1 MRNAR
6 QRRVRQKN
14 QRKKQQRQR
23 PQAQARQPQQLQAP
37 QPQRPQEQQT
47 HHVQQAPQ
55 MQAEQAQVQQVQARR
70 QPQPHPHPQ
79 PPTGT
84 ARGHFPSRPAA
95 RLAGLTDRAGHLAD
109 RLAPRAS
116 AERVLDLT
124 LGTALLI
131 ATAPAVALGA
141 LVLAVRR
148 GPGNVWERTPR
159 TGLGGRVF
167 TLRSLRT
174 RRLRLDLLSRL
185 PQVVRGDL
193 SLVGPAPL
201 APGDPRAAWP
211 GARQWRQEL
220 RPGLTG
226 LAQVRARSGMP
237 WDDPALLDQHYAEHH
252 GVVLDLV
259 ILTEAVR
266 NSLRTTTGRAR
277 STKAHLSDT
286 DHRLPGY
293 SRVD

>member
-1 MRNAR
+1 M
-6 QRRVRQKN
+6 RQKN
-14 QRKKQQRQR
+14 QRKRQQRQHQR
-23 PQAQARQPQQLQAP
+23 KQPQQSPAGVQRQEGAREQSQP
-37 QPQRPQEQQT
+37 QPQTGKPPERPPTPSRQT
-47 HHVQQAPQ
+47 RP
-55 MQAEQAQVQQVQARR
+55 
-70 QPQPHPHPQ
+70 PH

-95 RLAGLTDRAGHLAD
+95 HLAGLTDRAGHLAA
-109 RLAPRAS
+109 RLTPRAS

-131 ATAPAVALGA
+131 AAAPAITLGA
-141 LVLAVRR
+141 LALALRR
-148 GPGNVWERTPR
+148 GPGNVWERSPR

-174 RRLRLDLLSRL
+174 RRLRLDLISRL
-185 PQVVRGDL
+185 PQVVRGEL

-252 GVVLDLV
+252 GVVLDLA
-259 ILTEAVR
+259 ILAEAVR
-266 NSLRTTTGRAR
+266 NPLRTALRRTR

-286 DHRLPGY
+286 DHRPPGY